1 METTAAQRLPG
12 SDSRLGNVRP
22 RRGRSLVRV
31 VALAVPNNREAKR
44 READKA
50 KLARDEQR
58 RREDALARQRLAER
72 RGRRRQEEAKADEAR
87 KVCLILSMP
96 CCA

>member
-1 METTAAQRLPG
+1 M
-12 SDSRLGNVRP
+12 
-22 RRGRSLVRV
+22 RV

-72 RGRRRQEEAKADEAR
+72 RDRRRQEEAKADEAR
-87 KVCLILSMP
+87 KVCWFSACRIARRSMLTIAVSGLNP
-96 CCA
+96 ARPPWLG

>member
-1 METTAAQRLPG
+1 M
-12 SDSRLGNVRP
+12 
-22 RRGRSLVRV
+22 RV

-58 RREDALARQRLAER
+58 RREDALARQRLNER
-72 RGRRRQEEAKADEAR
+72 RERRRQEEAKAEEAR
-87 KVCLILSMP
+87 KVCFLLSMP
-96 CCA
+96 FGMRIRLEACCIRFESSRPPWLCGSR